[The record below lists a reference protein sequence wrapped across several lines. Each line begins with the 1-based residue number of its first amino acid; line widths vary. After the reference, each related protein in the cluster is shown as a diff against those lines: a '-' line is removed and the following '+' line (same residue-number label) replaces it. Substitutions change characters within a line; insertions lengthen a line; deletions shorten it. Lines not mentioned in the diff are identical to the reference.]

1 MDLMHK
7 NKFNG
12 LNLTIDEE
20 KQIKAIFLDASKHH
34 KFDRDKANAR

>member
-20 KQIKAIFLDASKHH
+20 KQIKAIFLDTSKH